1 MGGSTHVSDQPH
13 ASQMSEAHDEPDLLR
28 DQFRQLVR
36 YRALLVAGV
45 LIGLLGGGYLAV
57 SGKDTYVATS
67 EVVLRAATVDEFAAG
82 GTAPDKAINIGTE
95 RQTAMSNEIAKR
107 AAKKLHLPARSVSAL
122 QSDLQVTNP
131 PNTLVLRFAYTY
143 TDPDQAARRANA
155 LAQAFMDARREATE
169 NTIKNTVHNLRKQLD
184 PVVKQ
189 RKELDEQILRLG
201 EGPTLD
207 AATTV
212 QATLVGRISELSTN
226 ITRLQTLDTT
236 PGKWIRVASPP
247 AAASGPGLPMMLG
260 LGALVG
266 IAIGLLAAWV
276 RLVFDPTARSEGDVV
291 RALRAPV
298 LGTLP
303 RSKGGPLL
311 AVDNADPRPAEE
323 FRSVAFRLAY
333 DQRFAEHRRLLVVA
347 PRGGGDTAASVAV
360 NLSASFAEM
369 GMEVLLIEADLRT
382 PGLSARLRAADGSRP
397 GWARSPH
404 LSEGGWP
411 AGLQV
416 PIDAGESGSFDLVPG
431 RRVRNVARA
440 LTSSAASR
448 LFAEA
453 DTPGAAVIVLA
464 PAVLTYADALAL
476 ADRIDGVL
484 VVADPHAV
492 HRADLDRVRQLITGA
507 GSTVLGAV
515 LHTSPGR
522 GWWARRARRAARKRS
537 AAAARSEAA
546 VPAAGAAS
554 SPEGGV
560 TVATTSTART
570 ALTPGDD
577 TPAPTTDTIPLRT
590 VTR

>member
-1 MGGSTHVSDQPH
+1 
-13 ASQMSEAHDEPDLLR
+13 MSEAHDEPDLLR

-107 AAKKLHLPARSVSAL
+107 AAKALRLPPSSVSSL
-122 QSDLQVTNP
+122 QADLQVTNP

-143 TDPDQAARRANA
+143 SDPDEAARRANA
-155 LAQAFMDARREATE
+155 LTRAFMDARQETTE
-169 NTIKNTVHNLRKQLD
+169 TTIKNTVHNLRKQLD

-189 RKELDEQILRLG
+189 RKELDDQIARLG

-236 PGKWIRVASPP
+236 PGRWIRVASPP
-247 AAASGPGLPMMLG
+247 AGASGPGLPMMLG

-266 IAIGLLAAWV
+266 VAIGLLAAWV

-303 RSKGGPLL
+303 RGKGGPLL
-311 AVDNADPRPAEE
+311 AVDNADPRLAEE
-323 FRSVAFRLAY
+323 YRSVAFRLAY

-347 PRGGGDTAASVAV
+347 PRGTADTAASVAV

-369 GMEVLLIEADLRT
+369 GMDVLLVEADLRT

-453 DTPGAAVIVLA
+453 ETPGAAVIVLA

-476 ADRIDGVL
+476 ADRIGGVL

-492 HRADLDRVRQLITGA
+492 HRTDLDRVRQLITGA

-515 LHTSPGR
+515 LHSSPRR
-522 GWWARRARRAARKRS
+522 GWWARRARRAALRRN
-537 AAAARSEAA
+537 AAASRSEAA
-546 VPAAGAAS
+546 PAAGAAS
-554 SPEGGV
+554 TAEGG
-560 TVATTSTART
+560 TAVAATPTART
-570 ALTPGDD
+570 SAPTDGD